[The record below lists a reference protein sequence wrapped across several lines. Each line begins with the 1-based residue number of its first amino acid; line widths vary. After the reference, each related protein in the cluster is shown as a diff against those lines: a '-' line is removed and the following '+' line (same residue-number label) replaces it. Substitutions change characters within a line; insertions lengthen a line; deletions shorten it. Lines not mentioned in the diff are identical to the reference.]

1 MKEITNI
8 FISRDTAALSMGSD
22 EVAVK
27 IKKNAEKNN
36 IPVSIT
42 RNGTWGMS
50 WLEPLV
56 EIEIKGER
64 IAYGPVTE

>member
-27 IKKNAEKNN
+27 IKKNAHVIK
-36 IPVSIT
+36 
-42 RNGTWGMS
+42 
-50 WLEPLV
+50 
-56 EIEIKGER
+56 IEYR
-64 IAYGPVTE
+64 DLPFR